1 MNQWLLIDS
10 MPMDYEEFSRHVGKA
25 GLTIKAF
32 AELLCMNR
40 VSISN
45 LSKKGEVPVHL
56 AVIAALMGE
65 MADKGL
71 DFRAVLARIK
81 IEPRPAKGIA
91 AQGVF
96 GGQKNKPETG
106 IEK

>member
-1 MNQWLLIDS
+1 MEYD
-10 MPMDYEEFSRHVGKA
+10 EFIRNIRKA

-32 AELLCMNR
+32 ARLLGMNR

-45 LSKKGEVPVHL
+45 MSQKGMVPMHL

-65 MADKGL
+65 MTDKGVTYES
-71 DFRAVLARIK
+71 VLARIK

-91 AQGVF
+91 AHGVF
-96 GGQKNKPETG
+96 GGSKNKSLPDRG
-106 IEK
+106 NA

>member
-1 MNQWLLIDS
+1 MEYD
-10 MPMDYEEFSRHVGKA
+10 EFLRHVGKA
-25 GLTIKAF
+25 GLSVKAF

-45 LSKKGEVPVHL
+45 LSRKGEVPVHL

-71 DFRAVLARIK
+71 DFRTVLGRIK
-81 IEPRPAKGIA
+81 IEPRPAKGA
-91 AQGVF
+91 AAKGVF
-96 GGQKNKPETG
+96 GGQKNKPAEG
-106 IEK
+106 DGK

>member
-1 MNQWLLIDS
+1 M
-10 MPMDYEEFSRHVGKA
+10 
-25 GLTIKAF
+25 
-32 AELLCMNR
+32 
-40 VSISN
+40 
-45 LSKKGEVPVHL
+45 

-81 IEPRPAKGIA
+81 IEPRPANGFA

-106 IEK
+106 VEK

>member
-1 MNQWLLIDS
+1 MEYD
-10 MPMDYEEFSRHVGKA
+10 EFIRNVRKA

-32 AELLCMNR
+32 AGLLGMNR

-45 LSKKGEVPVHL
+45 MSQKGMVPMHL

-65 MADKGL
+65 MTDKGVTYET
-71 DFRAVLARIK
+71 VLARIK

-91 AQGVF
+91 ARGVF
-96 GGQKNKPETG
+96 GGTKSKPMSSRDNT
-106 IEK
+106 

>member
-1 MNQWLLIDS
+1 MEYD
-10 MPMDYEEFSRHVGKA
+10 EFIRNVRKA

-32 AELLCMNR
+32 AGLLGMNR

-45 LSKKGEVPVHL
+45 MSQKGMVPMHL

-65 MADKGL
+65 MTDKGVTYET
-71 DFRAVLARIK
+71 VLARIK

-91 AQGVF
+91 ARGVF
-96 GGQKNKPETG
+96 GGTKTKPMPNRDNT
-106 IEK
+106 

>member
-1 MNQWLLIDS
+1 MR
-10 MPMDYEEFSRHVGKA
+10 MDYEEFSRHVGKA

-45 LSKKGEVPVHL
+45 LSKKSEVPIHL

-81 IEPRPAKGIA
+81 IEPRPAKGAA
-91 AQGVF
+91 AQGIF
-96 GGQKNKPETG
+96 GGQKNKLEAG
-106 IEK
+106 D

>member
-1 MNQWLLIDS
+1 
-10 MPMDYEEFSRHVGKA
+10 
-25 GLTIKAF
+25 
-32 AELLCMNR
+32 MNR

-65 MADKGL
+65 MAVKGV

-81 IEPRPAKGIA
+81 IEPQPAKGLPLREYLA
-91 AQGVF
+91 ARRTN
-96 GGQKNKPETG
+96 QKQVLKNESAHNY
-106 IEK
+106 

>member
-1 MNQWLLIDS
+1 MEYD
-10 MPMDYEEFSRHVGKA
+10 EFIRNVRKA

-32 AELLCMNR
+32 AGLLGMNR

-45 LSKKGEVPVHL
+45 MSQKGMVPMHL

-65 MADKGL
+65 MTDKGVTYET
-71 DFRAVLARIK
+71 VLARIK

-91 AQGVF
+91 AR
-96 GGQKNKPETG
+96 
-106 IEK
+106 